1 MGKFVKRIY
10 LFATVAKLIAYFLIY
25 QFIFTIAGQYIA
37 YLLYKTAVEPVT
49 YNEFVLQT
57 TAQATQYKANGMA
70 TGILLSSL
78 IMIAHLLVFKYV
90 RINKGFLHEVKR
102 NVLIFSTL
110 FIGSMMVL
118 FNIVAVWLGLGD
130 YNEEIIET
138 MLTSGA
144 GIISMAIIAPILEEL
159 LFRGAIQGFLMH
171 IFKNPWVG
179 IVIASLLFG
188 VIHGNPIQ
196 IFYAT
201 CIGIGFGWIYYRT
214 GSLLLVI
221 VGHMLNNTIA
231 TLTMLTMSN
240 VDEKAASNA
249 SSGYVAFALFAAIS
263 IMLVIK
269 LNRSLPPVPVPWHE
283 SDEPDEVIG

>member
-1 MGKFVKRIY
+1 MGKIIKRIY

-49 YNEFVLQT
+49 YNEFVLQA

-70 TGILLSSL
+70 TGMLLSSL
-78 IMIAHLLVFKYV
+78 IMIAHLLIFKYV

-130 YNEEIIET
+130 YNADIIES

-159 LFRGAIQGFLMH
+159 LFRGAIQGFLLH

-179 IVIASLLFG
+179 IIIASLLFG

-201 CIGIGFGWIYYRT
+201 CLGIGFGWIYYRT
-214 GSLLLVI
+214 GSLLPAI
-221 VGHMLNNTIA
+221 VGHIFNNSLAVASNLLYGPDSTEQIINNTSADI
-231 TLTMLTMSN
+231 TLAI
-240 VDEKAASNA
+240 V
-249 SSGYVAFALFAAIS
+249 AAIFTA
-263 IMLVIK
+263 ILAYIINK
-269 LNRSLPPVPVPWHE
+269 IQPAVPKPWHE
-283 SDEPDEVIG
+283 ASEVL

>member
-1 MGKFVKRIY
+1 MGKIIKRIY

-49 YNEFVLQT
+49 YNEFVLL
-57 TAQATQYKANGMA
+57 TATQATQYKANGMA
-70 TGILLSSL
+70 TGMLLSSL
-78 IMIAHLLVFKYV
+78 IMIAHLLIFKYV

-130 YNEEIIET
+130 YNADIIES

-159 LFRGAIQGFLMH
+159 LFRGAIQGFLLH
-171 IFKNPWVG
+171 IFNNPWVG
-179 IVIASLLFG
+179 IIIASLLFG

-201 CIGIGFGWIYYRT
+201 CLGIGFGWIYYRT
-214 GSLLLVI
+214 GSLLPAI
-221 VGHMLNNTIA
+221 VGHIFNNSLAVASNLLYGPDSTEQIINNTSADI
-231 TLTMLTMSN
+231 TLAI
-240 VDEKAASNA
+240 V
-249 SSGYVAFALFAAIS
+249 AAIFTA
-263 IMLVIK
+263 ILAYIINK
-269 LNRSLPPVPVPWHE
+269 IQPAVPKPWHE
-283 SDEPDEVIG
+283 ASEVL

>member
-214 GSLLLVI
+214 GSLLPAI
-221 VGHMLNNTIA
+221 VGHIFNNSLAVASNLLYGPDSTEQIINNTSADI
-231 TLTMLTMSN
+231 TLAI
-240 VDEKAASNA
+240 V
-249 SSGYVAFALFAAIS
+249 AAIFTA
-263 IMLVIK
+263 ILAYIINK
-269 LNRSLPPVPVPWHE
+269 IQPAVPKPWHE
-283 SDEPDEVIG
+283 ASEVL

>member
-1 MGKFVKRIY
+1 MGKIIKRIY

-49 YNEFVLQT
+49 YNEFVLQAA
-57 TAQATQYKANGMA
+57 AQATQYKANGMA
-70 TGILLSSL
+70 TGMLLSSL
-78 IMIAHLLVFKYV
+78 IMIAHLLIFKYV

-130 YNEEIIET
+130 YNAEIIES

-159 LFRGAIQGFLMH
+159 LFRGAIQGFLLH
-171 IFKNPWVG
+171 IFNNPWVG
-179 IVIASLLFG
+179 IIIASLLFG

-201 CIGIGFGWIYYRT
+201 CLGIGFGWIYYRT
-214 GSLLLVI
+214 GSLLPAI
-221 VGHMLNNTIA
+221 VGHIFNNSLAVASNLLYGPDSTEQIINNTSADI
-231 TLTMLTMSN
+231 TLAI
-240 VDEKAASNA
+240 V
-249 SSGYVAFALFAAIS
+249 AAIFTA
-263 IMLVIK
+263 ILAYIINK
-269 LNRSLPPVPVPWHE
+269 IQPAVPKPWHE
-283 SDEPDEVIG
+283 ASEVL

>member
-1 MGKFVKRIY
+1 MGKIIKRIY

-49 YNEFVLQT
+49 YNEFVLQA

-70 TGILLSSL
+70 TGMLLSSL
-78 IMIAHLLVFKYV
+78 IMIAHLLIFKYV

-130 YNEEIIET
+130 YNAEIIES

-159 LFRGAIQGFLMH
+159 LFRGAIQGFLLH

-179 IVIASLLFG
+179 IIIASLLFG

-201 CIGIGFGWIYYRT
+201 CLGIGFGWIYYRT
-214 GSLLLVI
+214 GSLLPAI
-221 VGHMLNNTIA
+221 VGHIFNNSLAVASNLLYGPDSSEQIINNTNADI
-231 TLTMLTMSN
+231 TLAI
-240 VDEKAASNA
+240 V
-249 SSGYVAFALFAAIS
+249 AAIFTA
-263 IMLVIK
+263 ILAYIINK
-269 LNRSLPPVPVPWHE
+269 IQPAVPKPWHE
-283 SDEPDEVIG
+283 ASEVL

>member
-37 YLLYKTAVEPVT
+37 YLLYKTVVEPVT
-49 YNEFVLQT
+49 YNEFVLQA

-130 YNEEIIET
+130 YNGEIIET

-214 GSLLLVI
+214 GSLLPAI
-221 VGHMLNNTIA
+221 VGHIFNNSLA
-231 TLTMLTMSN
+231 
-240 VDEKAASNA
+240 VASNMLYGPDSTEQA
-249 SSGYVAFALFAAIS
+249 INSTSADITLAMVAAIFTA
-263 IMLVIK
+263 ILAYIINK
-269 LNRSLPPVPVPWHE
+269 IQPAVPKPWHE
-283 SDEPDEVIG
+283 ASEVL

>member
-1 MGKFVKRIY
+1 MGKIIKRIY

-49 YNEFVLQT
+49 YNEFVLQA

-70 TGILLSSL
+70 TGMLLSSL
-78 IMIAHLLVFKYV
+78 IMIAHLLIFKYV

-130 YNEEIIET
+130 YNAEIIES

-144 GIISMAIIAPILEEL
+144 GIISMTIIAPILEEL
-159 LFRGAIQGFLMH
+159 LFRGAIQGFLLH
-171 IFKNPWVG
+171 IFKNPWAG
-179 IVIASLLFG
+179 IIIASLLFG
-188 VIHGNPIQ
+188 VIHGSPIQ

-201 CIGIGFGWIYYRT
+201 CLGIGFGWIYYRT
-214 GSLLLVI
+214 GSLLPAI
-221 VGHMLNNTIA
+221 VGHIFNNSLAVASNLLYGPDSSEQIINNTNADI
-231 TLTMLTMSN
+231 TLAI
-240 VDEKAASNA
+240 V
-249 SSGYVAFALFAAIS
+249 AAIFTA
-263 IMLVIK
+263 ILAYIINK
-269 LNRSLPPVPVPWHE
+269 IQPAVPKPWHE
-283 SDEPDEVIG
+283 ASEVL

>member
-1 MGKFVKRIY
+1 MGKFIKRIY

-49 YNEFVLQT
+49 YNEFVLL
-57 TAQATQYKANGMA
+57 TATQATQYKANGMA
-70 TGILLSSL
+70 TGMLLSSL
-78 IMIAHLLVFKYV
+78 IMIAHLLIFKYV

-130 YNEEIIET
+130 YNADIIES

-159 LFRGAIQGFLMH
+159 LFRGAIQGFLLH
-171 IFKNPWVG
+171 IFNNPWVG
-179 IVIASLLFG
+179 IIIASLLFG

-201 CIGIGFGWIYYRT
+201 CLGIGFGWIYYRT
-214 GSLLLVI
+214 GSLLPAI
-221 VGHMLNNTIA
+221 VGHIFNNSLAVASNLLYGPDSTEQIINNTSADI
-231 TLTMLTMSN
+231 TLAI
-240 VDEKAASNA
+240 V
-249 SSGYVAFALFAAIS
+249 AAIFTA
-263 IMLVIK
+263 ILAYIINK
-269 LNRSLPPVPVPWHE
+269 IQPAVPKPWHE
-283 SDEPDEVIG
+283 ASEVL